1 MNVLPETEMA
11 YALYFPMNTLSS
23 LNTSKIG
30 KPDMSFTA
38 NKLPLK
44 ESATPSNTPLDPI
57 NATVPSCNTSSLI
70 EDVRLPEN
78 TIAALLLV
86 FGDFNIIY
94 DEVIESVT
102 RSDPVINMDPVISRV
117 VVGVVFPIPTKLP
130 ELNILDSVS
139 TEPLLNFAT

>member
-1 MNVLPETEMA
+1 
-11 YALYFPMNTLSS
+11 MNTLSS

-86 FGDFNIIY
+86 FGDFNII
-94 DEVIESVT
+94 
-102 RSDPVINMDPVISRV
+102 
-117 VVGVVFPIPTKLP
+117 
-130 ELNILDSVS
+130 
-139 TEPLLNFAT
+139 